1 MTLVNIETDVD
12 VQGVTL
18 AERIEMLR
26 QYPTYVGHDCKF
38 VPVMHET
45 HGKVGGWQV
54 HHGACCPGRVDAHVT
69 PKTYALKTVEV

>member
-1 MTLVNIETDVD
+1 MTLVNIKTDVD

-18 AERIEMLR
+18 AERIEMLK
-26 QYPTYVGHDCKF
+26 QYPTYVGHDCEF

-45 HGKVGGWQV
+45 LGKVGGWQV